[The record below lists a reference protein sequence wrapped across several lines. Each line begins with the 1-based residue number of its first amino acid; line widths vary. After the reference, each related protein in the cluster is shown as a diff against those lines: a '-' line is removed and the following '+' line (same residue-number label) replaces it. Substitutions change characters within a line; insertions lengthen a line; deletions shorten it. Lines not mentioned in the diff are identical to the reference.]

1 MSEEQTPYKATEEN
15 KTVNVNEVLTQLAF
29 MVNDIVEQLYN
40 DPRVDKRWLH
50 MASMDI
56 DRGFLE
62 LLRAATIT
70 PDPTQNE
77 DKSH

>member
-1 MSEEQTPYKATEEN
+1 MSEEQATYNATDEN
-15 KTVNVNEVLTQLAF
+15 KTVNVNEVLSQLAF
-29 MVNDIVEQLYN
+29 MVNDIIEQLNN

-77 DKSH
+77 EKSN

>member
-1 MSEEQTPYKATEEN
+1 MSEEQATYNATDEN
-15 KTVNVNEVLTQLAF
+15 KTVNVNEVLSQLAF
-29 MVNDIVEQLYN
+29 MVNDIIEQLNN

-70 PDPTQNE
+70 PDSAQNE
-77 DKSH
+77 EKSN

>member
-1 MSEEQTPYKATEEN
+1 MSEEQATYNATDEN
-15 KTVNVNEVLTQLAF
+15 KTVNVNEVLSQLAF
-29 MVNDIVEQLYN
+29 MVNDIIEQLNN

-77 DKSH
+77 EKSH